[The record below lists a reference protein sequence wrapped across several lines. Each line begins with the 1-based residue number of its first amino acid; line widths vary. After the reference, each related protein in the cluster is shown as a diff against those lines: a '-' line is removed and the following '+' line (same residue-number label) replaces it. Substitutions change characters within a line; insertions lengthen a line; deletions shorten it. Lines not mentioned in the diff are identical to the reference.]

1 MTAGGHGDRR
11 WVTKSILG
19 RTDGGYGARDHASS
33 TPRDGAGCASLRRR
47 FWPGRAMKKGVAAGL
62 GAVVTLGV
70 YLHWVRPWLVQW
82 GWNRAGF
89 YSYDLLQQRQPSGSR
104 WRFTI

>member
-1 MTAGGHGDRR
+1 
-11 WVTKSILG
+11 
-19 RTDGGYGARDHASS
+19 
-33 TPRDGAGCASLRRR
+33 
-47 FWPGRAMKKGVAAGL
+47 MKKGVAAGL